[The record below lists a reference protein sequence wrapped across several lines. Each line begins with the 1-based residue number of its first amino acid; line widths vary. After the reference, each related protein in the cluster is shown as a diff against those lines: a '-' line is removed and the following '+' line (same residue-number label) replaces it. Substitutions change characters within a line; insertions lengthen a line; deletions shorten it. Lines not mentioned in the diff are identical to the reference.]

1 MFYIGAGGDLS
12 SSVEHALLV
21 CLSRTRRD
29 NQHPYGAGRPVKIP
43 PQNARALATPPAPLL
58 VITASRLP
66 FPNGYSPTSKPA
78 LSGVV
83 KLERRSNLGSPP
95 GAMFVV
101 DCPAPPEPLRGGS
114 GAFA

>member
-1 MFYIGAGGDLS
+1 MFYIGAGGELLS
-12 SSVEHALLV
+12 PVEHALLV

-58 VITASRLP
+58 AITASRLP

-95 GAMFVV
+95 GPMFGV
-101 DCPAPPEPLRGGS
+101 DCRGPPAPVRAPTG
-114 GAFA
+114 